1 MVNPVRVFVVSP
13 KNLISDLLIAGFQ
26 QGEEIK
32 VIGVATSAQSARE
45 VIEGHTFDVALI
57 AGDLQDPA
65 GNPLEVLR
73 SMRELAPSVRS
84 VVLLGQRDPETVVEC
99 FRAGARG
106 VFSEST
112 PEFRLLCKC
121 VLCVHAGQIWA
132 SSEELTWVVE
142 ALESIKK
149 QSTLRRVVN
158 AQGVNLLSKREE
170 DVVQQLMEGLSN
182 REIALNLKLSEHTI
196 KNYLF
201 RIFDKLGVSSRTE
214 LLLYSINSRRAV
226 DPTDAERK
234 PSLLAG

>member
-1 MVNPVRVFVVSP
+1 
-13 KNLISDLLIAGFQ
+13 
-26 QGEEIK
+26 
-32 VIGVATSAQSARE
+32 
-45 VIEGHTFDVALI
+45 
-57 AGDLQDPA
+57 
-65 GNPLEVLR
+65 
-73 SMRELAPSVRS
+73 MRELAPSVRS